1 MMKKIVSI
9 LVLLVATL
17 SMFAA
22 ESIKWTG
29 EQAISWNNDYFPGIQ
44 LDTSEQNDMKT
55 IFTGLA
61 KGDVIRLYTTTTYD
75 SPQYYVKYKA
85 GTDWTWT
92 DMTVANNAGVLSF
105 TVESDDIATW
115 IADRGLVITGQAYTL
130 VKITVEAAGSG
141 TPEPV
146 NAGETFTAW
155 TGEKVFP
162 SEWSVWEQLSASVF
176 ANAQKDM
183 LLRAK
188 FKDVKAGAQ
197 FQISTSSWAEMPDAP
212 LVNIDGLYQQYT
224 ITEAMLAE
232 LKSNG
237 CIVKGISYTLTSIEV
252 INPADLKTLT
262 LSVPVTGG
270 DWVFENETPTF
281 TIQVKNPYDEA
292 VTANAVI
299 AITTDKMESVTTL
312 TKSVEVA
319 AKGEENIA
327 LTWTEPAP
335 AAGFYKATCFVNDDL
350 ARAFFFGVNPTQI
363 FSAPDKQADFDSFW
377 QTAKNELAQV
387 EATDEPVLTKIDSKS
402 TDKRTVYLVEFK
414 SVSDGDGN
422 PVTVRGYYCEPN
434 DGKKHPVIMHY
445 LGYDSG
451 YRPGG
456 QGVEPWCPNGDGDAL
471 SADYAE
477 FILSCRGQSVNNR
490 PASERADG
498 INKDFENIY
507 GDWFAY
513 NFGDKDKYYYRGAY
527 MDCVRAIDFMA
538 TRPTS
543 DMTNLYAEGQSQG
556 GAFTY
561 AAAALSGRE
570 FKAIAPGIAFMG
582 DFPDYFDIV
591 NWPAHV
597 AREQQ
602 QAKGMSDAEM
612 YAFLSYFDTKN
623 LATLISNK
631 TAVIATIGVQDNVC
645 PPHTNIAPYNNL
657 AEGTVKEISFNPE
670 NAHQV
675 ADNWYDVY
683 MAYFK
688 AKYVEPQTGDKT
700 RTENAQK
707 LYDLLQSLYGQ
718 KVISGTT
725 AVVDWNTNEA
735 EQVYQWTGKYPA
747 MNTYD
752 FINIHASKDV
762 NADGWLDYSDISG
775 VKKWASEGGLVSAM
789 WHWQVKNN
797 AGTGYTCTPGTG
809 DAATSF
815 DASKVYVD
823 GTAENTLAK
832 QQLSQVC
839 GYLKQMKDAGIP
851 VIWRPFHE
859 AAGNTYEFD
868 GGSVWFW
875 WGAQG
880 ADVYKQLWQWIYD
893 YMVNQQ
899 GLTNLIWVW
908 TSQTKDGDWYPGDD
922 YVDIIGRDIYGGQ
935 AVKQKSDFDALT
947 ASYPDQV
954 VALSECGN
962 TTTDSQST
970 ISAVWEAGAKWSWF
984 STWYDAA
991 GSQLHN
997 TQDWWTN
1004 TFNQDYVVTREQMK
1018 KLVDFGITPDP
1029 TPEPGTV
1036 TPLAEGEVRT
1046 LFDDVNG
1053 VVMTW
1058 NEICQQDAEYGA
1070 ILEAGESFLV
1080 TVKQRTEGNEWPK
1093 VILRDANSEGIIEVG
1108 LSEVTSYPYIV
1119 KVLLTADVVTKLR
1132 NGFRFSGDGVTITK
1146 IELSKPAPAQEGDVT
1161 IDAMNWYR
1169 NATYDIQNHEVVTT
1183 SRWGQAG
1190 WAVGDERYA
1199 GKTLV
1204 IVSIEEAAFPVTLK
1218 MEYTNTDGKS
1228 MATSM
1233 GVAPGKTQLN
1243 LPLPLDTKVIKKV
1256 YLTYSAAGSIV
1267 LTDAAVI
1274 AGANARPLTGVVDD
1288 DTTELTD
1295 VTGKMEDVEGAY
1307 YNLHGQRVAQ
1317 PGRGLYIIHGKKVI
1331 R

>member
-1 MMKKIVSI
+1 MKRLLSI
-9 LVLLVATL
+9 IVLLVATL

-85 GTDWTWT
+85 GTSWEWT
-92 DMTVANNAGVLSF
+92 DLTVDNQNGVLSY

-197 FQISTSSWAEMPDAP
+197 FQISTGSWGEMPDAP

-327 LTWTEPAP
+327 LTWTEPVP

-363 FSAPDKQADFDSFW
+363 VSAPDKQADFDSFW

-591 NWPAHV
+591 NWPAYV

-657 AEGTVKEISFNPE
+657 ADGTVKEIFFNPE

-700 RTENAQK
+700 RMENAQK
-707 LYDLLQSLYGQ
+707 LYNVLQSLYGQ
-718 KVISGTT
+718 KIISGTT
-725 AVVDWNTNEA
+725 AYVDWNTTQA
-735 EQVYQWTGKYPA
+735 EQVCRWTNKWPA

-762 NADGWLDYSDISG
+762 NPNGWLDYSDISG
-775 VKKWASEGGLVSAM
+775 VKKWAAKGGVVSAM
-789 WHWQVKNN
+789 WHWQMKANN
-797 AGTGYTCTPGTG
+797 GTGYSCTPGTA
-809 DAATSF
+809 DNETSF
-815 DASKVYVD
+815 DASKILVEGSD
-823 GTAENTLAK
+823 ENILAK
-832 QQLSQVC
+832 QQLTQVC
-839 GYLKQMKDAGIP
+839 GYLKQLQDAGIP

-859 AAGNTYEFD
+859 AAGNTVEYA
-868 GGSVWFW
+868 GGKAWFW
-875 WGAQG
+875 WGTQG
-880 ADVYKQLWQWIYD
+880 AEVYKQLWQWMYNI
-893 YMVNQQ
+893 MVNEQ
-899 GLTNLIWVW
+899 GLHNLLWVW
-908 TSQTKDGDWYPGDD
+908 TSQVKDGDWYPGDD
-922 YVDIIGRDIYGGQ
+922 YVDIIGRDSYAGD
-935 AVKQKSDFDALT
+935 AAKQKSDYHQLT
-947 ASYPDQV
+947 ANHPTMM

-962 TTTDSQST
+962 RAQTTMPT
-970 ISAVWEAGAKWSWF
+970 ISSSWQEGAKWSWF
-984 STWYDAA
+984 STWYD
-991 GSQLHN
+991 GDVTHN
-997 TQDWWTN
+997 TQAWWQDA
-1004 TFNQDYVVTREQMK
+1004 FNQDYVITRDQMAE
-1018 KLVDFGITPDP
+1018 LLGITVEPD
-1029 TPEPGTV
+1029 PEPGSYTLDLDNFDAMDNGVSYDKQTHVMTTTNGWSGGQLWIGETSTYSGKNLILTTKEDSKLKFFIGYVGGGDLDFSESQTTKTHIVALDNTKMVEKVIIQNQEVGTV
-1036 TPLAEGEVRT
+1036 TFESLT
-1046 LFDDVNG
+1046 IVN
-1053 VVMTW
+1053 
-1058 NEICQQDAEYGA
+1058 
-1070 ILEAGESFLV
+1070 
-1080 TVKQRTEGNEWPK
+1080 
-1093 VILRDANSEGIIEVG
+1093 
-1108 LSEVTSYPYIV
+1108 
-1119 KVLLTADVVTKLR
+1119 
-1132 NGFRFSGDGVTITK
+1132 
-1146 IELSKPAPAQEGDVT
+1146 PAPAQEGDVT
-1161 IDAMNWYR
+1161 IEAMNWFR
-1169 NATYDIQNHEVVTT
+1169 TATYDDDLYIMATT
-1183 SRWGQAG
+1183 ARWGQAG
-1190 WAVGDERYA
+1190 WEINDERYA
-1199 GKTLV
+1199 DKTLV
-1204 IVSIEEAAFPVTLK
+1204 IVNFEKTDFPVTLK
-1218 MEYTNTDGKS
+1218 MEYTNDAGVAL
-1228 MATSM
+1228 ATSA
-1233 GVAPGKTQLN
+1233 GVGAGSTVVS
-1243 LPLPLDTKVIKKV
+1243 LPLPLDTKVIKKI
-1256 YLTYSAAGSIV
+1256 YITYRNKGTMV

-1274 AGANARPLTGVVDD
+1274 AAANARPLTGVVDD

-1295 VTGKMEDVEGAY
+1295 VTSKMEDESGEY

>member
-1 MMKKIVSI
+1 MVCS
-9 LVLLVATL
+9 LTAT
-17 SMFAA
+17 AA
-22 ESIKWTG
+22 K
-29 EQAISWNNDYFPGIQ
+29 QDISQQPVNP
-44 LDTSEQNDMKT
+44 
-55 IFTGLA
+55 
-61 KGDVIRLYTTTTYD
+61 
-75 SPQYYVKYKA
+75 KA
-85 GTDWTWT
+85 
-92 DMTVANNAGVLSF
+92 
-105 TVESDDIATW
+105 
-115 IADRGLVITGQAYTL
+115 
-130 VKITVEAAGSG
+130 
-141 TPEPV
+141 TPE
-146 NAGETFTAW
+146 AR
-155 TGEKVFP
+155 
-162 SEWSVWEQLSASVF
+162 Q
-176 ANAQKDM
+176 
-183 LLRAK
+183 
-188 FKDVKAGAQ
+188 
-197 FQISTSSWAEMPDAP
+197 
-212 LVNIDGLYQQYT
+212 LYQ
-224 ITEAMLAE
+224 
-232 LKSNG
+232 
-237 CIVKGISYTLTSIEV
+237 TL
-252 INPADLKTLT
+252 L
-262 LSVPVTGG
+262 
-270 DWVFENETPTF
+270 
-281 TIQVKNPYDEA
+281 
-292 VTANAVI
+292 
-299 AITTDKMESVTTL
+299 
-312 TKSVEVA
+312 
-319 AKGEENIA
+319 
-327 LTWTEPAP
+327 
-335 AAGFYKATCFVNDDL
+335 
-350 ARAFFFGVNPTQI
+350 
-363 FSAPDKQADFDSFW
+363 
-377 QTAKNELAQV
+377 
-387 EATDEPVLTKIDSKS
+387 
-402 TDKRTVYLVEFK
+402 
-414 SVSDGDGN
+414 
-422 PVTVRGYYCEPN
+422 
-434 DGKKHPVIMHY
+434 
-445 LGYDSG
+445 
-451 YRPGG
+451 
-456 QGVEPWCPNGDGDAL
+456 
-471 SADYAE
+471 
-477 FILSCRGQSVNNR
+477 
-490 PASERADG
+490 
-498 INKDFENIY
+498 
-507 GDWFAY
+507 
-513 NFGDKDKYYYRGAY
+513 
-527 MDCVRAIDFMA
+527 
-538 TRPTS
+538 
-543 DMTNLYAEGQSQG
+543 
-556 GAFTY
+556 
-561 AAAALSGRE
+561 
-570 FKAIAPGIAFMG
+570 
-582 DFPDYFDIV
+582 
-591 NWPAHV
+591 
-597 AREQQ
+597 
-602 QAKGMSDAEM
+602 
-612 YAFLSYFDTKN
+612 
-623 LATLISNK
+623 
-631 TAVIATIGVQDNVC
+631 
-645 PPHTNIAPYNNL
+645 
-657 AEGTVKEISFNPE
+657 
-670 NAHQV
+670 
-675 ADNWYDVY
+675 
-683 MAYFK
+683 
-688 AKYVEPQTGDKT
+688 
-700 RTENAQK
+700 
-707 LYDLLQSLYGQ
+707 SLYGE
-718 KVISGTT
+718 KSLSG
-725 AVVDWNTNEA
+725 VVCNIDWNYREA
-735 EQVYQWTGKYPA
+735 ENVHQWTGRWPVI
-747 MNTYD
+747 NVFD

-815 DASKVYVD
+815 DASKVYVE

-880 ADVYKQLWQWIYD
+880 ADVYKQLWQWMYD

-899 GLTNLIWVW
+899 GLTNLLWVW

-935 AVKQKSDFDALT
+935 AVNQKSDFDALA

-962 TTTDSQST
+962 TTTDSQSA

-984 STWYDAA
+984 STWYDVT

-1004 TFNQDYVVTREQMK
+1004 AFNQHYVITREQMK
-1018 KLVDFGITPDP
+1018 TLLDLGITPDP

-1046 LFDDVNG
+1046 LFDDANG

-1058 NEICQQDAEYGA
+1058 NEICQQNAEYGA

-1146 IELSKPAPAQEGDVT
+1146 IELSKPAPAKEGDVT

-1169 NATYDIQNHEVVTT
+1169 NATYDVQNHEVVTT

-1274 AGANARPLTGVVDD
+1274 AGANARPLTGDEDEETTGVVDVRD
-1288 DTTELTD
+1288 
-1295 VTGKMEDVEGAY
+1295 KMEDVSGEY

-1317 PGRGLYIIHGKKVI
+1317 PGKGLYIIHGKKVI